1 MKRRESAMQRA
12 PWIRIGQ
19 WTVLVMLWATL
30 PLLGGCG
37 GSGDG
42 VSRGAVKGK
51 VTLDGEPLQEGRIMF
66 EPTGGNQG
74 PVAGGSIEGGA
85 YEIGVEKGVV
95 VGKNLVRINAIRKTG
110 KKVKS
115 IMSDEMVDET
125 EEAVP
130 EKYNTNST
138 LEKDVQAGENVLD
151 FELTSK

>member
-1 MKRRESAMQRA
+1 MQRA

-37 GSGDG
+37 PTGDG

-74 PVAGGSIEGGA
+74 PVAGGGIQGGA

-95 VGKNLVRINAIRKTG
+95 VGKNLVRINANRKTG

-115 IMSDEMVDET
+115 PMSDEMVDAM
-125 EEAVP
+125 EEAIP
-130 EKYNTNST
+130 EKYNTSST

>member
-37 GSGDG
+37 PTDDG

-95 VGKNLVRINAIRKTG
+95 VGKNLVRINANRKTG

-138 LEKDVQAGENVLD
+138 LEKDVQAGDNVLD

>member
-1 MKRRESAMQRA
+1 MQRA

-37 GSGDG
+37 PTGDG

-125 EEAVP
+125 VEAIP
-130 EKYNTNST
+130 GKYNTNST
-138 LEKDVQAGENVLD
+138 LEKDVRAGDNVLD